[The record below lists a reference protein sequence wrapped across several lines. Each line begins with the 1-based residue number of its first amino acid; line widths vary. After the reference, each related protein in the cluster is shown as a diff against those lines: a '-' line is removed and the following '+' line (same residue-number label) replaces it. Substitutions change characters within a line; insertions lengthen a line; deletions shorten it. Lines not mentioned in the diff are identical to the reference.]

1 MMKNI
6 KSTTWLNLLCAMLLL
21 EACCNKDLDVA
32 QYHVT
37 IAAEDASQA
46 ACEERIES
54 MSLSGGACKI
64 HDKLMSESATEYLNF
79 CNAYCTDPNGP
90 EYHTC
95 RGRMVIADTGNPSC
109 QLDEKS
115 KIFELVCS
123 PVVARCV
130 CAEACME

>member
-1 MMKNI
+1 MRDV

-37 IAAEDASQA
+37 IAAEDLSQA

-54 MSLSGGACKI
+54 MNLSGGACNI
-64 HDKLMSESATEYLNF
+64 HDNLMSESAVEYLNY
-79 CNAYCTDPNGP
+79 CNAYCTDRNGP

-95 RGRMVIADTGNPSC
+95 RGRMTIAETGTPSC
-109 QLDEKS
+109 RTDEKGD
-115 KIFELVCS
+115 IFELVCG

-130 CAEACME
+130 CVEPCMD